1 MLEWNCSRLVMIVSS
16 DAVPMAP
23 PRLRSVLKR
32 PEAFAASFGAMSSV
46 GRSAAATRP
55 TGPAPAMRTSLY
67 GAFFVKEFQQPIFL
81 PSSVSLFDPKAP
93 VPSSP
98 TRHSGKPSRAGAVKA
113 GCLFGDHPRGL
124 ALTVPSTAAPSN
136 AVGLGQQDDD
146 QRGARV
152 RARIYRATTL
162 YSVGPRTRTMMQSCA
177 SVAKLRSGGPILCY
191 GVISHGVHR
200 VSATSNRHRRP
211 VTSGRAGPKLLGAFC
226 VLRSLCGTQNDA
238 VRHHA
243 VPHESPQGDQKLARQ
258 GHDHGL
264 ASAAGVLGAGS
275 EPLRQGAVL
284 LEHEKSPRQLDH
296 APPNPR
302 IPGSR
307 QAFLAALLPALVG
320 RASEARITRYG
331 ASIAQVSRQHLVHQH
346 VGRLDANAHH
356 TRQQAHHGMR
366 SLAGFMLEV
375 IQACA
380 LDLPDLIA
388 HEPSAL
394 HV

>member
-1 MLEWNCSRLVMIVSS
+1 MRSEPSPTRSRSRGQRTATGPMPVMISRSGRCPWRTSRWRPSAVS
-16 DAVPMAP
+16 
-23 PRLRSVLKR
+23 L
-32 PEAFAASFGAMSSV
+32 
-46 GRSAAATRP
+46 SAWQLSKAATSAS
-55 TGPAPAMRTSLY
+55 TACASSAQAPLRKTSVSESAKLPGWESRKTLVSVTAYHSLY

-113 GCLFGDHPRGL
+113 GRLFGDHPRGL

-136 AVGLGQQDDD
+136 AVGLGPKDPD

-177 SVAKLRSGGPILCY
+177 SVATLRSGGPILCY

-243 VPHESPQGDQKLARQ
+243 VPHESPQCDQKLARQ

-275 EPLRQGAVL
+275 EPLRQGAVR
-284 LEHEKSPRQLDH
+284 LEHEKAPRQLDH
-296 APPNPR
+296 GWN
-302 IPGSR
+302 GS
-307 QAFLAALLPALVG
+307 
-320 RASEARITRYG
+320 
-331 ASIAQVSRQHLVHQH
+331 
-346 VGRLDANAHH
+346 
-356 TRQQAHHGMR
+356 
-366 SLAGFMLEV
+366 
-375 IQACA
+375 
-380 LDLPDLIA
+380 
-388 HEPSAL
+388 
-394 HV
+394 

>member
-1 MLEWNCSRLVMIVSS
+1 MPTWPSPRSEQLGTP
-16 DAVPMAP
+16 DP
-23 PRLRSVLKR
+23 PTIRFTRGTY
-32 PEAFAASFGAMSSV
+32 FGASWFTHLLRPVRLLSPLYGSDWNTQPPGAFTSRFPTARSPSPLLDMTTTV
-46 GRSAAATRP
+46 TGLLVWGFFCQGVSAA
-55 TGPAPAMRTSLY
+55 
-67 GAFFVKEFQQPIFL
+67 IFL

-226 VLRSLCGTQNDA
+226 VLRSLCGTQN
-238 VRHHA
+238 HA

-284 LEHEKSPRQLDH
+284 LEHEKSPRQLD
-296 APPNPR
+296 
-302 IPGSR
+302 
-307 QAFLAALLPALVG
+307 
-320 RASEARITRYG
+320 
-331 ASIAQVSRQHLVHQH
+331 
-346 VGRLDANAHH
+346 
-356 TRQQAHHGMR
+356 
-366 SLAGFMLEV
+366 
-375 IQACA
+375 
-380 LDLPDLIA
+380 
-388 HEPSAL
+388 
-394 HV
+394 